1 MGEEVVSEKDSNDA
15 VAKALRALTAEML
28 APMVKEAVRTEL
40 DKLADDR
47 LLSLEEVA
55 ELFGVTTVT
64 IRAWIKARG
73 FPGKKLGVVWRFKRS
88 AVMAWHD
95 NGPTLKIVTRRKG
108 A

>member
-1 MGEEVVSEKDSNDA
+1 
-15 VAKALRALTAEML
+15 
-28 APMVKEAVRTEL
+28 
-40 DKLADDR
+40 
-47 LLSLEEVA
+47 
-55 ELFGVTTVT
+55 VTTVT